1 MVSIRPIASK
11 AALLI
16 DEHRKRQR
24 YIVISDLHLGFEYQ
38 ISTRGININE
48 QTFFEEI
55 TTDLYNLIKSNKID
69 AVILLGD
76 LKSTIRS
83 ISKYEWHIIPQFLK
97 FLSEITDIYLIPGNH
112 DSNIRFLMP
121 ENINVMSTK
130 GMVLDDTLLVHGHTM
145 PTIAKANIKRI
156 VMGHI
161 HPVFQSHN
169 SVINGQ
175 RVWIY
180 LKIIKEAIFPG
191 TQGDLDIVIVPA
203 FNRYLYAI
211 NERNYSKSISPIIAK
226 AIKSNAVQQS
236 MLVSLDGSIVG
247 DMETVLKII

>member
-1 MVSIRPIASK
+1 VVSIRPIASK

-16 DEHRKRQR
+16 DEHRKTRR

-38 ISTRGININE
+38 ISMRGININE
-48 QTFFEEI
+48 QTFFEEM
-55 TTDLYNLIKSNKID
+55 TTELYDIIKSNNID

-83 ISKYEWHIIPQFLK
+83 ISKYEWNIIPQFLK

-156 VMGHI
+156 IMGHI
-161 HPVFQSHN
+161 HPVFIRHN

-180 LKIIKEAIFPG
+180 LKIIKKAIFPG
-191 TQGDLDIVIVPA
+191 TEGYLDIVIVPA
-203 FNRYLYAI
+203 FNKYLYAI
-211 NERNYSKSISPIIAK
+211 NERHYAKSISPILAK
-226 AIKSNAVQQS
+226 AIKLSAVQQS

-247 DMETVLKII
+247 DIESLLKII

>member
-1 MVSIRPIASK
+1 MVSLRPIASK

-24 YIVISDLHLGFEYQ
+24 YMAISDLHLGFEYE
-38 ISTRGININE
+38 ISIRGISIDE
-48 QTFFEEI
+48 QEFFEEM
-55 TTDLYNLIKSNKID
+55 TTELYDLIKSNQID

-97 FLSEITDIYLIPGNH
+97 YISEITDIYLIPGNH

-121 ENINVMSTK
+121 DNINIMSIK
-130 GMVLDDTLLVHGHTM
+130 GMVLDDTLLIHGHTM
-145 PTIAKANIKRI
+145 PTVAKANIKRI
-156 VMGHI
+156 VMGHV
-161 HPVFQSHN
+161 HPVFLRPN

-175 RVWIY
+175 RIWIY
-180 LKIIKEAIFPG
+180 LKIIKSAIFPG

-211 NERNYSKSISPIIAK
+211 NERHYTKSVSPIIAK
-226 AIKSNAVQQS
+226 AIKSNAVKQS

-247 DMETVLKII
+247 DIGSLLKII

>member
-11 AALLI
+11 AALII
-16 DEHRKRQR
+16 DEHRKRRR

-38 ISTRGININE
+38 INMRGININE
-48 QTFFEEI
+48 QTFFEEM
-55 TTDLYNLIKSNKID
+55 TTELYDIIKSNNID

-156 VMGHI
+156 IMGHI
-161 HPVFQSHN
+161 HPVFIKHN

-180 LKIIKEAIFPG
+180 LKIIKKAIFPG
-191 TQGDLDIVIVPA
+191 TEGYLDIVIVPA

-211 NERNYSKSISPIIAK
+211 NERHYTKSISPIISK
-226 AIKSNAVQQS
+226 AIKLNAVQQS

-247 DMETVLKII
+247 NIESLLKII

>member
-24 YIVISDLHLGFEYQ
+24 YMVISDLHLGFEYE
-38 ISTRGININE
+38 ISIRGISIDE
-48 QTFFEEI
+48 QAFFQEM
-55 TTDLYNLIKSNKID
+55 TTELYDLIKFNQID

-97 FLSEITDIYLIPGNH
+97 LISEITDIYLIPGNH
-112 DSNIRFLMP
+112 DNNIRLLMP

-130 GMVLDDTLLVHGHTM
+130 GMVLDDTLLIHGHTM
-145 PTIAKANIKRI
+145 ATVAKANIQRI
-156 VMGHI
+156 VMGHV
-161 HPVFQSHN
+161 HPVFLRPN

-180 LKIIKEAIFPG
+180 LKIIKSAIFPG

-203 FNRYLYAI
+203 FNRYLYAV
-211 NERNYSKSISPIIAK
+211 NERHYTKSISPIISK
-226 AIKSNAVQQS
+226 AIKSNAVKES

-247 DMETVLKII
+247 DIESLSKII